1 MIGGDWPVSL
11 LAGDYVTTHH
21 QYQAVIEKLVAPQNQ
36 QKIFEGNAAAFYK
49 LD

>member
-21 QYQAVIEKLVAPQNQ
+21 KYQTVVEKLVAEEHQ
-36 QKIFEGNAAAFYK
+36 QKIYTGNAAAFYK